1 MSERRLQRK
10 LEQESRLPAPDR
22 ETVRPERF
30 SLKRSGLLTALI
42 LLVTLLAVG
51 LLWRAHQRAAFHQMT
66 TDAPLPVAM
75 VPMPGGQEAA
85 NLTRLVLLHNTVPE
99 FVSATVLPG
108 LGMQVLQ
115 LAVNVPKHGVRALF
129 DAPSI
134 SEISANANA
143 RPDSAPFHLTVSPAG
158 RSIGSAVDLIA
169 ANGAGNV
176 ANQTL
181 ADGGEVTG
189 TFALA
194 DAAGAPLG
202 VEAKI
207 DTSMTGRSFD
217 AEVRLRNKALTSH
230 EFSLNWAP
238 RLRAWDGN
246 LSRFVLKVPSS
257 DLLSDG
263 SVRSVRSMALDFS
276 AGQGKTVPNV
286 DFDAT
291 FVALQRADIG
301 EGPVVL
307 LTDAQSG
314 LVLRFV
320 LLTPS
325 IRTVRVRAD
334 SLAHTLMLSFSTDD
348 GATRTPLEAGESAE
362 MRVRVDVLPLAA
374 DAAGAKPSGL

>member
-10 LEQESRLPAPDR
+10 LEQESRLPALDR
-22 ETVRPERF
+22 KTVRPERF
-30 SLKRSGLLTALI
+30 SFTRSGWLTASI
-42 LLVTLLAVG
+42 LLVTLLAPGFV
-51 LLWRAHQRAAFHQMT
+51 WRAHQRASFHQMT
-66 TDAPLPVAM
+66 TDAPLPVAT
-75 VPMPGGQEAA
+75 VPLPGGQEAA
-85 NLTRLVLLHNTVPE
+85 VLTRLVLLHNTVPE

-108 LGMQVLQ
+108 VGMQVLQ
-115 LAVNVPKHGVRALF
+115 LAVNVPKRGMRALF

-134 SEISANANA
+134 SEITANA
-143 RPDSAPFHLTVSPAG
+143 RPDGAPFHLTLSPAG
-158 RSIGSAVDLIA
+158 RNIGSAVDVIA
-169 ANGAGNV
+169 ANGATNV

-202 VEAKI
+202 VEAKV
-207 DTSMTGRSFD
+207 DTTLTGRSFE

-230 EFSLNWAP
+230 EFSLNWSP

-246 LSRFVLKVPSS
+246 LSRFVLKVPSTN
-257 DLLSDG
+257 LLTDG

-291 FVALQRADIG
+291 YVELQRADIG
-301 EGPVVL
+301 EGPAVTV
-307 LTDAQSG
+307 TDAQSG
-314 LVLRFV
+314 IVLRFV

-334 SLAHTLMLSFSTDD
+334 SLAHTLMVSFSTDD
-348 GATRTPLEAGESAE
+348 GAKRTPLEAGESAD
-362 MRVRVDVLPLAA
+362 MRVRVDVLPVG
-374 DAAGAKPSGL
+374 AGAKPSGL

>member
-30 SLKRSGLLTALI
+30 SLKRSGWLTASI
-42 LLVTLLAVG
+42 LLVTLLALG
-51 LLWRAHQRAAFHQMT
+51 LVWRAHQQAAFHQMT

-75 VPMPGGQEAA
+75 VPLPGGQEAA
-85 NLTRLVLLHNTVPE
+85 VLTRLVLLHNTVPE

-108 LGMQVLQ
+108 MGMQVLQ
-115 LAVNVPKHGVRALF
+115 LAVNVPKQGMRALF
-129 DAPSI
+129 DAPSV
-134 SEISANANA
+134 SEVTANANA
-143 RPDSAPFHLTVSPAG
+143 RPDGAPFHLTLSPAG
-158 RSIGSAVDLIA
+158 RSIGSAVDVIA
-169 ANGAGNV
+169 ANGATNV

-202 VEAKI
+202 VEAKV
-207 DTSMTGRSFD
+207 DTTLTGRSFE

-230 EFSLNWAP
+230 EFSLNWSP
-238 RLRAWDGN
+238 RLRAWNGN
-246 LSRFVLKVPSS
+246 LSRFVLKVPST
-257 DLLSDG
+257 DLLTDG
-263 SVRSVRSMALDFS
+263 SVHSVRSMALDFS

-291 FVALQRADIG
+291 YVELQRADVG
-301 EGPVVL
+301 EGPAVT

-314 LVLRFV
+314 MVLRFV

-334 SLAHTLMLSFSTDD
+334 SLAHTLMISFSTDD
-348 GATRTPLEAGESAE
+348 GAKRTPLEAGESAD
-362 MRVRVDVLPLAA
+362 MRVRVDVLPVG
-374 DAAGAKPSGL
+374 AGAKPPGL